1 MAVVA
6 WSNAVRKDIAD
17 ATRQLHLLPVW
28 EHDAVET
35 LRLAAKVTRL
45 VCALSL
51 RVSGMPPWTR
61 IASELSALERWWC
74 LVESPSSKEARELR
88 QSLERLD
95 ALLDADD
102 EDDGVAAIRMLLAV
116 EGRFESVAAACCD
129 LLLAM
134 ARWLRDGNNNEDT
147 RDAAVQAWFQ
157 AGAEALIAS
166 AFMR

>member
-51 RVSGMPPWTR
+51 RVSGMPP
-61 IASELSALERWWC
+61 LS
-74 LVESPSSKEARELR
+74 
-88 QSLERLD
+88 
-95 ALLDADD
+95 
-102 EDDGVAAIRMLLAV
+102 
-116 EGRFESVAAACCD
+116 
-129 LLLAM
+129 
-134 ARWLRDGNNNEDT
+134 
-147 RDAAVQAWFQ
+147 
-157 AGAEALIAS
+157 LIHI
-166 AFMR
+166 